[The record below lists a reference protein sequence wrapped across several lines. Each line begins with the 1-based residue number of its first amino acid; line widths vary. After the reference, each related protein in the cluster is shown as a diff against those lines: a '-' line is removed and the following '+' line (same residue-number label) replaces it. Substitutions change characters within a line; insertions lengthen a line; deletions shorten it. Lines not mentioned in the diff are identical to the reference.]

1 MFFEPPNLTK
11 IFNQLITDGAK
22 NIVSDKDFLQNEIAK
37 WKTSPK
43 RVEQITGDRYYK
55 GLHDILQKKRTA
67 IGQGGSLIEVE
78 NLPNAK
84 ILDNQYEKAI
94 TQKVNFLVG
103 QPITFKTDDEKY
115 SELLAQIF
123 DNNFMRMFKA
133 LTVDSLNGGIAWLYV
148 YYDDEGQLCFKRFA
162 PFEILPFWKDS
173 EHTKLDYAVRVFE
186 VNEYQNG
193 KEVQIEKVEIYKDD
207 GIEYY
212 TLNNG
217 VLIPDIEK
225 PKENYIQVNKVG
237 YNWTRIPVIPF
248 KYNYMEIPVIRNTKS
263 LQDGINTMLSNFQ
276 NNMEEDVRNTI
287 FVLKNYDGENLGE
300 FRQNLATYGAVK
312 FFSDGG
318 LDTLSVEVNSENYK
332 AIIDLFKKEL
342 VANAKSYD
350 AAELRAGNTPNEMNI
365 KSIFNDINMDANAME
380 IEFEA
385 SFETLLWFVNMHLA
399 NTGQRNF
406 EDEKVQVIFNKDTIV
421 NESQVIQDIKN
432 SVGLISQETLVANH
446 PWVENIQDELKK
458 IKAEKERETEAYIN
472 VENLQTKPEE

>member
-1 MFFEPPNLTK
+1 M
-11 IFNQLITDGAK
+11 
-22 NIVSDKDFLQNEIAK
+22 
-37 WKTSPK
+37 
-43 RVEQITGDRYYK
+43 
-55 GLHDILQKKRTA
+55 
-67 IGQGGSLIEVE
+67 
-78 NLPNAK
+78 
-84 ILDNQYEKAI
+84 
-94 TQKVNFLVG
+94 
-103 QPITFKTDDEKY
+103 
-115 SELLAQIF
+115 
-123 DNNFMRMFKA
+123 
-133 LTVDSLNGGIAWLYV
+133 
-148 YYDDEGQLCFKRFA
+148 
-162 PFEILPFWKDS
+162 
-173 EHTKLDYAVRVFE
+173 RVFE
-186 VNEYQNG
+186 VTEYRNG
-193 KEVQIEKVEIYKDD
+193 KEVQIEKVEIYKAD

-312 FFSDGG
+312 FFNDGG
-318 LDTLSVEVNSENYK
+318 LDTLTVEVNAENYK

-342 VANAKSYD
+342 VANAKSYN

-385 SFETLLWFVNMHLA
+385 SFETLLWFVNVHLA
-399 NTGQRNF
+399 NTGQGNF
-406 EDEKVQVIFNKDTIV
+406 EDEKVLFNKDTIV
-421 NESQVIQDIKN
+421 NKSQVIRNIKN
-432 SVGLISQETLVANH
+432 SFGLIFQKTLVAN
-446 PWVENIQDELKK
+446 WVENIQDELKK
-458 IKAEKERETEAYIN
+458 IKAEKEQETEAYIN
-472 VENLQTKPEE
+472 VEKPKEE